1 MADEEVG
8 RRQGEG
14 DGGSPRQFYIAGAS
28 PLPPA
33 PQSVS
38 ADLVWESGGERIAY
52 RATAGHIDVR
62 SDGGSLM
69 GRMFHLSYVAAGAG
83 DALARP
89 VTFCYNGG
97 PGSASVPI
105 NVGGI
110 GPRRVATAGISHL
123 AQPAV
128 MEDNPATLLRASDL
142 VFLDALGTGYSELAE
157 GFDPTQVWGVEGD
170 ADSFARAIEAWL
182 TENGRWGSP
191 VYLFGE
197 SYGTVRNAV
206 LMRLLAERFIPV
218 TGAVMMSSVFDWV
231 TKMPGSDLSYLG
243 LLPTYAATARYF
255 GRAGRGSDEEA
266 WFDDAMAFAERA
278 YAPALLAGDR
288 LPAAERASMA
298 RRLSDLIGLPPEL
311 IERCRLRV
319 DLDTFRRSLLADE
332 GRVLGRFDTR
342 FTSYA
347 PLALQGTDVPFA
359 GSDASSDAVEP
370 AWNAAFRRHLAE
382 IGYRGAPRYP
392 LSSFATIGVGWDRS
406 HIVPGAGGMRADAPN
421 VAYDLA
427 EALRRN
433 PTARVAVL
441 GGRYDAATPFWNAV
455 HDVSR
460 LFLPDALRERVTF
473 RLYSCGHMAYVD
485 EPTLELLGR
494 DLAAFYG
501 RAEAAGRPAATARG

>member
-1 MADEEVG
+1 
-8 RRQGEG
+8 
-14 DGGSPRQFYIAGAS
+14 
-28 PLPPA
+28 
-33 PQSVS
+33 
-38 ADLVWESGGERIAY
+38 
-52 RATAGHIDVR
+52 
-62 SDGGSLM
+62 
-69 GRMFHLSYVAAGAG
+69 
-83 DALARP
+83 
-89 VTFCYNGG
+89 
-97 PGSASVPI
+97 
-105 NVGGI
+105 
-110 GPRRVATAGISHL
+110 
-123 AQPAV
+123 
-128 MEDNPATLLRASDL
+128 
-142 VFLDALGTGYSELAE
+142 
-157 GFDPTQVWGVEGD
+157 
-170 ADSFARAIEAWL
+170 
-182 TENGRWGSP
+182 
-191 VYLFGE
+191 
-197 SYGTVRNAV
+197 
-206 LMRLLAERFIPV
+206 
-218 TGAVMMSSVFDWV
+218 
-231 TKMPGSDLSYLG
+231 
-243 LLPTYAATARYF
+243 
-255 GRAGRGSDEEA
+255 
-266 WFDDAMAFAERA
+266 MAFAERA

-298 RRLSDLIGLPPEL
+298 RRLSELIGLPPEL
-311 IERCRLRV
+311 IERCRLRI

-347 PLALQGTDVPFA
+347 PLALQGTEVPFA

-501 RAEAAGRPAATARG
+501 CAEAAGRPAATALG